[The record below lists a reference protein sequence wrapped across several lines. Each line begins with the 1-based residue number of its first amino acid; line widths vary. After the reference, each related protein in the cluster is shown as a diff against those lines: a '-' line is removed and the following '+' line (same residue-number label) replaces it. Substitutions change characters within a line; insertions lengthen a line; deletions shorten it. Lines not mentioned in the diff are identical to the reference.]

1 MKVAIIAAFDY
12 NIFPR
17 QINSVSK
24 LIGTQHDIN
33 HSISIAQSL
42 QIENSNI
49 YVLSDIKNFQFNTN
63 KHKGINFQFYSFAN
77 YEQLLID
84 IYSIAQISEKIFFYL
99 TGHGETD
106 FNNQVLNHKCFVSLE
121 ETSDSFQKIKIPT
134 KTFLDVIVYD
144 KINCLRIYKRNEL
157 TLVNK
162 LKGTCSFENIIGMYP
177 KRETKKIFAIID
189 TCFSEN
195 MLGLKYKYDNSN
207 FQEINLM
214 YRENKQ
220 NIQIT
225 TLTSNQ
231 YRGISTKSGS
241 HFTNNLIIQSKL
253 LTHTHT
259 VRDISRLFTNK
270 ELIINVSH
278 ANSSLQIF

>member
-33 HSISIAQSL
+33 HSISIAQTL

-49 YVLSDIKNFQFNTN
+49 YVLSDIKNFQFSN
-63 KHKGINFQFYSFAN
+63 KHKNINFQFYPFAN
-77 YEQLLID
+77 YEQLLVD
-84 IYSIAQISEKIFFYL
+84 IYSISQIAEKIFFYL

-106 FNNQVLNHKCFVSLE
+106 FKNQVLNHKCFVSLE
-121 ETSDSFQKIKIPT
+121 ETHDSFQKIKIPT
-134 KTFLDVIVYD
+134 KTFLDVIVYE
-144 KINCLRIYKRNEL
+144 KINCLRIYKQNEL

-162 LKGTCSFENIIGMYP
+162 LTGTCSFNIGMHS
-177 KRETKKIFAIID
+177 KKETKKIFAIID

-195 MLGLKYKYDNSN
+195 MLGLKYKFDNN
-207 FQEINLM
+207 IFQEINLM
-214 YRENKQ
+214 YKENKK

-253 LTHTHT
+253 L
-259 VRDISRLFTNK
+259 SPSNSLQELSLLFTNK
-270 ELIINVSH
+270 ELIINTSYT
-278 ANSSLQIF
+278 NKNNQIF